1 MRVYL
6 SIIILIFCFQ
16 SWTKAENLSDFQ
28 IEGISVGDSL
38 LNYFNDAVIIE
49 NKVNIV
55 NGKFYH
61 TNITDTKFK
70 EYDAVSFYLKTN
82 DDKYIIYAISALI
95 FFDNQIDKCKIKK
108 KKVLNDIEK
117 LFKTKFITENGYHE
131 LDNKSKIY
139 QSYFQYKNGS
149 NVRVECY
156 DWINKTKKNI
166 ILLIIL
172 VFL

>member
-16 SWTKAENLSDFQ
+16 SWTKAENLSTFQ

-38 LNYFNDAVIIE
+38 LNYFNEEVIIE

-61 TNITDTKFK
+61 TNIADTKFK

-108 KKVLNDIEK
+108 KK
-117 LFKTKFITENGYHE
+117 F
-131 LDNKSKIY
+131 
-139 QSYFQYKNGS
+139 
-149 NVRVECY
+149 
-156 DWINKTKKNI
+156 
-166 ILLIIL
+166 
-172 VFL
+172 